1 MLHTQPK
8 TTSSGPA
15 AETGKKIQNYVYN
28 YSDMIG
34 KGNFAK
40 VYRGHNIKTST
51 LFVN

>member
-8 TTSSGPA
+8 TTSSVPA
-15 AETGKKIQNYVYN
+15 TETGKKIQNYIYN
-28 YSDMIG
+28 YSDLIG

-51 LFVN
+51 VIVS